1 MKILLKNYCAF
12 VTFAD
17 RSSAENAINSLFNK
31 FTIKGEKYKLQ
42 WGRSS
47 KTNIE
52 EEENENKNNLKD
64 INYKTECP
72 TNDPLLANNV
82 LTKADNTTNANN
94 TSVSYNNISLNAAG
108 NTSKSNIYNLNL
120 NTFDVG
126 KRPYYPSMD
135 PNLMVIFLENIFK
148 FFRNQLIII

>member
-1 MKILLKNYCAF
+1 LFRQIFLPHGEIKKVKILLKNYCAF

-17 RSSAENAINSLFNK
+17 RSSAENAINTLYNK
-31 FTIKGEKYKLQ
+31 FTIKSEKYKLQ

-72 TNDPLLANNV
+72 TNEPLLANNV
-82 LTKADNTTNANN
+82 LTKAENTNN
-94 TSVSYNNISLNAAG
+94 SNVSYNNISSNSTG
-108 NTSKSNIYNLNL
+108 NSNKGNIYNLNL
-120 NTFDVG
+120 NTFDNG

-135 PNLMVIFLENIFK
+135 PNLMVK
-148 FFRNQLIII
+148 FFGNN